1 MNVKMT
7 LEKQIIDDEARIFI
21 SGNIDEDSDFSEI
34 MELGVKKYVFDFAK
48 VTMLNSC
55 GIREWILLIDKLGE
69 NANIRY
75 KNCPQIVIEQMGMVY
90 GFIKKEARIESFYAP
105 YFCSDCDEEQKIL
118 LEAKD
123 IKDQKA
129 PSVNCKK
136 CGMEMEF
143 DEIEEQ
149 YFSFM
154 KNMEW

>member
-105 YFCSDCDEEQKIL
+105 YFCSDCDYRKWI
-118 LEAKD
+118 
-123 IKDQKA
+123 
-129 PSVNCKK
+129 
-136 CGMEMEF
+136 F
-143 DEIEEQ
+143 
-149 YFSFM
+149 
-154 KNMEW
+154 